1 MRARAW
7 SGVGKFTK
15 FKLAVTLH
23 YIIIITK
30 TIRFAHLVIIFIYAR
45 QVLTQEKGPAQ
56 LSQIHGLADLPLPKI
71 NLLEVS
77 HEDKGEE
84 AGGSVKNGSILNLQS
99 FSPMNTLPRQQGSH
113 IDCISP

>member
-23 YIIIITK
+23 YIIITK